1 VGAATLAAVLVN
13 ARFLPMGLAVA
24 PSLAGG
30 RLRRAAEG
38 QMVVDA
44 SWAMANRGDGTFG
57 RKYLIG
63 ATVPQLGAWIVG
75 TVVGAAAVIALLAPA
90 LLTALVLV
98 DTVTS
103 GRRLVVDARLA
114 GVAAAGIALL
124 LRAPVLL
131 VLAVAVATTALLRL
145 VGA

>member
-1 VGAATLAAVLVN
+1 VTAVWLTIVLV
-13 ARFLPMGLAVA
+13 AVA
-24 PSLAGG
+24 SAALKGAGPLLLG
-30 RLRRAAEG
+30 DRRLGPRA
-38 QMVVDA
+38 
-44 SWAMANRGDGTFG
+44 T
-57 RKYLIG
+57 
-63 ATVPQLGAWIVG
+63 
-75 TVVGAAAVIALLAPA
+75 AVIALLAPA

-98 DTVTS
+98 DTVTA

-145 VGA
+145 LGS